1 MQNTEKK
8 NNPVKTLIAVVF
20 LVIFLGISLSYILFS
35 AYSARHS
42 MSLIAGEAQQAVG
55 NVKNDNLNDPEIYAL
70 LKEKD
75 WLSSRLEANSGDSIS
90 LSLNLKDS
98 VMQIELQGVVLK
110 KSKITNIR
118 FSGFFDRLDATTY
131 DYLFSK
137 PLKTLSFDAT
147 TPKIP
152 LMVKKAPAD
161 TIEAQLQLKKDT
173 VKKAE
178 PVEWRLNLEHD
189 ITLIVK
195 GLEPDA
201 PAVTSTQ
208 LYSRYGIKRF
218 INGMKE
224 ISQFKAPAY
233 KPVIYVFIPV
243 DDARSIFR
251 ALPIEALV
259 CIRN

>member
-55 NVKNDNLNDPEIYAL
+55 NVKNDNLNDPDIYAL

-110 KSKITNIR
+110 KSK
-118 FSGFFDRLDATTY
+118 
-131 DYLFSK
+131 
-137 PLKTLSFDAT
+137 
-147 TPKIP
+147 
-152 LMVKKAPAD
+152 
-161 TIEAQLQLKKDT
+161 
-173 VKKAE
+173 
-178 PVEWRLNLEHD
+178 
-189 ITLIVK
+189 
-195 GLEPDA
+195 
-201 PAVTSTQ
+201 
-208 LYSRYGIKRF
+208 
-218 INGMKE
+218 
-224 ISQFKAPAY
+224 
-233 KPVIYVFIPV
+233 
-243 DDARSIFR
+243 
-251 ALPIEALV
+251 LPIFVSPDFLTGWMQQLTII
-259 CIRN
+259 CFQNH